1 MINKSYSVYIL
12 QCSDRSYYTGISTD
26 VNRRIREHEK
36 GNRGA
41 KYLKGRGPLQLVFS
55 KIVGNRSEALNLE
68 LLIKKLSHKEKKLL
82 INGMLTL

>member
-41 KYLKGRGPLQLVFS
+41 KYLRGRGPLQLVFS